1 MELKQLATIC
11 LLGVSVLA
19 NAERAYMTVE
29 LNSGSKY
36 NFLLAD
42 KPVLTYKNMEL
53 VVNGEAATSY
63 AIDDVKKYY
72 FTDSETAGSELLGG
86 NLPTFNITD
95 SKVDVTNATP
105 SQKVSLLAANG
116 IVLET
121 AVANEG
127 GNATLTLP
135 QAKGI
140 YVLVVGN
147 QSFKIVRK

>member
-72 FTDSETAGSELLGG
+72 FTDSDMTESELTDG
-86 NLPTFNITD
+86 NLPAFSVTD
-95 SKVDVTNATP
+95 SKVDIINATP
-105 SQKVSLLAANG
+105 SLKVSLLAANG

-121 AVANEG
+121 VTANEG

>member
-53 VVNGEAATSY
+53 VVNGEAGDRYRAK
-63 AIDDVKKYY
+63 ARAD
-72 FTDSETAGSELLGG
+72 
-86 NLPTFNITD
+86 
-95 SKVDVTNATP
+95 
-105 SQKVSLLAANG
+105 G
-116 IVLET
+116 IVVT
-121 AVANEG
+121 AAG
-127 GNATLTLP
+127 TLVIM
-135 QAKGI
+135 K
-140 YVLVVGN
+140 
-147 QSFKIVRK
+147 

>member
-72 FTDSETAGSELLGG
+72 FTDSDMTESELTGG
-86 NLPTFNITD
+86 NLPAFSVTD
-95 SKVDVTNATP
+95 SKVDIINATP
-105 SQKVSLLAANG
+105 SLKVSLLAANG

-121 AVANEG
+121 VTANEG